1 MKIEY
6 IKRTRDYYRA
16 QGFKQ
21 DYQWARNKEVP
32 FQPLLKPLKESIV
45 TLVTTAVTEP
55 DIPKPIRAAKSYSF
69 DNAPRS
75 FATSEL
81 SWDKE
86 TTHTRDRSSYFP
98 MEILQ
103 DLAADGTIGGLAK
116 RYHFVPTEYSQ
127 SNTIEKDAPAI
138 VKACQQDAVDVAIL
152 IPL

>member
-21 DYQWARNKEVP
+21 DYQWASHNQTP
-32 FQPLLKPLKESIV
+32 FQPLLKPITDSVI

-69 DNAPRS
+69 AKVPKA
-75 FATSEL
+75 FETSEL
-81 SWDKE
+81 SWDKQ

-103 DLAADGTIGGLAK
+103 DLVAEGTIGALAE

-138 VKACQQDAVDVAIL
+138 VNACKEDAVDVAIL

>member
-21 DYQWARNKEVP
+21 DYQWASNNQTP
-32 FQPLLKPLKESIV
+32 FQPLLRPLTDSVV

-69 DNAPRS
+69 ASVPKA
-75 FATSEL
+75 FETSEL
-81 SWDKE
+81 SWDKQ

-103 DLAADGTIGGLAK
+103 DLAAEGTIGALAE

-127 SNTIEKDAPAI
+127 SNTIEKDAPAT
-138 VKACQQDAVDVAIL
+138 VNACLQDAVDVAIL